1 MFQNKR
7 KSGKYRV
14 FSAVRFYDY
23 DTNLDESLMT
33 NIFDKLSESKQV
45 TLKEFIQEHHGIS
58 KEEWKSKILQEY
70 KDFKTDYSAVI
81 FHDKDKLEDGTDK
94 SLHCHIVF
102 RAKNL
107 LSFKSAKEKIM
118 PHNDRKDNFNFV
130 HSEGGSLRYL
140 LHLSEEA
147 IKDKKHR
154 YDIDELYLF
163 LDNKEITDKKEK
175 NEWYSEMISQD
186 FTSDLTQRQRES
198 LKEQEY
204 LNTIKQEISNGFVY
218 PDDVLDILTEQFDLE
233 RAVELYTPRLKQ
245 QLKLLRETYLN
256 RKQLEAKQGK
266 HNTRLSNIFISA
278 KGGWGKSK
286 FAEEFSKFI
295 LDKEGK
301 DHREIFGADSA
312 TAQVNTLFSNYEN
325 QYISIF
331 NEIEYTMSQA
341 QFCGGF
347 ETYSATRNFT
357 NRNKNI
363 YNTSRYCI
371 FTKSDKFDYF
381 SEKIGLNKVKNQFED
396 KIWQI
401 RRRFD
406 VIIEVEGNYLT
417 ISKYKS
423 ENEKIV
429 LRRYETFDTKDIIN
443 PNEQVKECFEFIYK
457 LCNSNS

>member
-331 NEIEYTMSQA
+331 NEIEYTMSA
-341 QFCGGF
+341 G
-347 ETYSATRNFT
+347 R
-357 NRNKNI
+357 
-363 YNTSRYCI
+363 
-371 FTKSDKFDYF
+371 
-381 SEKIGLNKVKNQFED
+381 
-396 KIWQI
+396 
-401 RRRFD
+401 
-406 VIIEVEGNYLT
+406 
-417 ISKYKS
+417 
-423 ENEKIV
+423 
-429 LRRYETFDTKDIIN
+429 
-443 PNEQVKECFEFIYK
+443 
-457 LCNSNS
+457 LCDHRLCV